1 MSNIYCTNYYDSTFL
16 FFKQNV
22 SANAILITSD
32 EAYFHLSGFVNK
44 KNFQSWS
51 ESNARELYERLPHN
65 EPVTV

>member
-22 SANAILITSD
+22 SANAVLITSD

-44 KNFQSWS
+44 KIFNPGQKATL
-51 ESNARELYERLPHN
+51 ESYMKGFP
-65 EPVTV
+65 TVSQ